1 MKKIYSFFMAALMS
15 ATMLAAET
23 EYLPISVCAVDNQEG
38 FPGGAKALIENKLTQ
53 LLTRNGIA
61 GLNYLGQFVL
71 TVTTTPLDKDVIPG
85 PPVKIAEKMELNL
98 YIVDAQAQTIFSS
111 TSVTV
116 RGLGET
122 ETKCYLNAISHMPM
136 QSPQLA
142 KFIDEGKKKIIEYY
156 DHEGEQLI
164 KKAQFLAQRKKYD
177 EALYWVSL
185 IPQQSKHYDAALA
198 AGQDIYQKYLN
209 NECNINLAYA
219 RQAWAA
225 EQNSSGA
232 YAAGEYLANIL
243 PDAGC
248 YDEAMELYRE
258 IKGKVLDD
266 WKFEMKKY
274 QDGVDLESQ
283 RIDAMRQVGVAY
295 GNHQPTQTT
304 NIEFLRTLL

>member
-1 MKKIYSFFMAALMS
+1 MTYEKIV
-15 ATMLAAET
+15 EK
-23 EYLPISVCAVDNQEG
+23 VK
-38 FPGGAKALIENKLTQ
+38 KALSKADASEVKEHLAVQVDVYGEGEGAFYIEVKDGKVEVQSYEYFDHDLRIRCT
-53 LLTRNGIA
+53 GDEIIA
-61 GLNYLGQFVL
+61 LV
-71 TVTTTPLDKDVIPG
+71 
-85 PPVKIAEKMELNL
+85 
-98 YIVDAQAQTIFSS
+98 
-111 TSVTV
+111 
-116 RGLGET
+116 
-122 ETKCYLNAISHMPM
+122 
-136 QSPQLA
+136 
-142 KFIDEGKKKIIEYY
+142 EGKKKIIEYY